1 MNKYIK
7 TNSNNEIIDVF
18 FPYQESKFDGTEI
31 FLEDDPT
38 MKHKINGK
46 SISNEYAIW
55 LFKYIENSVVE
66 KIPSEILLEIN
77 LDYLPIYKQQKIDE
91 MTDYILKKLLQ
102 WSKAITAIQ
111 AQYNNVFIVSVE
123 GAASMAEVD
132 IIYNDM
138 ITWLNAP

>member
-1 MNKYIK
+1 MKRYYKLNPSGKILSSYAR
-7 TNSNNEIIDVF
+7 NQSDIIDLIILE
-18 FPYQESKFDGTEI
+18 ESENPLHTI
-31 FLEDDPT
+31 W
-38 MKHKINGK
+38 NG
-46 SISNEYAIW
+46 SEW
-55 LFKYIENSVVE
+55 LPDVE
-66 KIPSEILLEIN
+66 AYGLAR
-77 LDYLPIYKQQKIDE
+77 IDE